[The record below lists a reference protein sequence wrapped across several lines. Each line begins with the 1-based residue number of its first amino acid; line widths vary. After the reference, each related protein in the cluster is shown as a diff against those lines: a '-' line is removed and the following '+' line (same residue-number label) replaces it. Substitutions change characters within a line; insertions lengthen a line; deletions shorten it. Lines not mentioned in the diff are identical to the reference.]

1 VITVVMPVFN
11 EAEQIFANV
20 CVVRDLL
27 ESRAIEHQIL
37 LVDDGSRDQT
47 WDEISRLCET
57 YSNISALRFSR
68 NFGKESAICAALERC
83 TGDAVII
90 MDADLQHPPE
100 LMVEMER
107 LWREE
112 GYDVVEGVKADRGKE
127 SVATKLSA
135 GLFYGLFKKMTDID
149 IGVASDFKLL
159 DRKVIDAW
167 RKLPERDTFFRGMS
181 AWLGFRR
188 IQIPFTVQQRTTG
201 RSKWTPRSLT
211 GLAVNAITAYT
222 SAPLYVVA
230 FLGIALMVFAF
241 VLLVQTLI
249 MKFLGGA
256 STGFTTVII
265 IQLLIGSCVMLSLGI
280 IGIYLARIY
289 EETKRRPRY
298 VISDMQR
305 QALLDS

>member
-1 VITVVMPVFN
+1 MPVFN

>member
-1 VITVVMPVFN
+1 MITVVMPVFN